1 MPGRSQLLKKRCTLT
16 LGLAMLCGLLL
27 VAPASRGA
35 GAPEP
40 VTITDYTDPAEA
52 LGWGQRSHWKQPW
65 RSYLDTVP
73 ARNLLDAIGINFNVS
88 ARTAPAAARL
98 LADSGFR
105 RARVEIGW
113 NALEYENP
121 GTLTESSRKHL
132 DQILG
137 ALREN
142 GIRPLILLNSNDIEP
157 CPTKHET
164 VRLTQP
170 AAQGARTVHIHPDD
184 ASKVIPG
191 RAGIP
196 YNGTAAKQ
204 LITSIDPDG
213 TATVSLPLRQ
223 AYPVGEIGIDTLL
236 YEPFRSPTREDGTP
250 NPAFETTMNG
260 WLEYVGVVTR
270 YVRDTLGSQAFDVE
284 IWNELSFGSDF
295 LVINR
300 YYDPHIEWRSDLPTK
315 VVLERTVAHLRDPS
329 QGVSGVGIGNGFA
342 SQRPWD
348 SGAASPPG
356 LTAIDK
362 HPYGGW
368 NSFPG
373 DAQLNGN
380 RPLDGLGRPSGWR
393 DGEGRYHEAFT
404 PSYESFFPERPLS
417 GIYTETLVRDISP
430 IPSFIGDVEHGRFSR
445 PPGGAP
451 PEVWVTEV
459 NLGPGSGPVRRTQM
473 SPGDIRHI
481 ETKNIL
487 RYLVSYVHKG
497 VSAIHFYA
505 ARAGDM
511 SLIEPAFL
519 EAASRA
525 SAPYP
530 GQAMGGETID
540 AVRRLATSMGGAA
553 PIASPRQLR
562 LSALTDYAGNVQFEG
577 NGTAA
582 FPPLRNR
589 DVFGFFPFQVD
600 ADRFV
605 IPVYVM
611 TRNVAEIYEPDATI
625 GETSRFDLP
634 PARYRMAIAGV
645 RGAGATATATDPVTG
660 DTVPVDVIEASEDE
674 LVVEMPVTDSPRLL
688 TIQEAGD
695 GLAPDPEDIPAPGDA
710 VEPDAPSQPSASTSN
725 PEPGL
730 PPRLLPRVRLRA
742 APTILVSRRLD
753 LVARCA
759 IACELQV
766 RGRLRIGGRVYA
778 MRSDPRGH
786 VTISD
791 RSRARV
797 SLRVTGAVAR
807 LARLAA
813 RQGHDVKALVRVRAR
828 SGHREARLWQRV
840 RIAPGRAAALGAQH
854 FPRPS
859 AGRERGNPWRR

>member
-1 MPGRSQLLKKRCTLT
+1 MPGHEKRLSRGYALI
-16 LGLAMLCGLLL
+16 LGLVLLGGLLL

-35 GAPEP
+35 GGAEP
-40 VTITDYTDPAEA
+40 VTVTDHTDPAEA

-73 ARNLLDAIGINFNVS
+73 AETLLDAVGINFNVS
-88 ARTAPAAARL
+88 AKAAHSAARL

-113 NALEYENP
+113 NALAYENP

-184 ASKVIPG
+184 VGKVIPG
-191 RAGIP
+191 RTGIP
-196 YNGTAAKQ
+196 YNETAAKQ
-204 LITSIDPDG
+204 LITSIAPDG

-223 AYPVGEIGIDTLL
+223 AYPVGETDVDTLL
-236 YEPFRSPTREDGTP
+236 YEPFRSPIREDGTP
-250 NPAFETTMNG
+250 NPAFEATMNG

-300 YYDPHIEWRSDLPTK
+300 YYDPWIEWRSDLPTK
-315 VVLERTVAHLRDPS
+315 VVLERTVAHLRDPN
-329 QGVSGVGIGNGFA
+329 QGVSEIGIGNGFA
-342 SQRPWD
+342 NQRPWD
-348 SGAASPPG
+348 SGASSPAG
-356 LTAIDK
+356 LTANDK

-368 NSFPG
+368 DSFPD

-380 RPLDGLGRPSGWR
+380 RPLDGLGQPSGWR
-393 DGEGRYHEAFT
+393 DSEGRYHETFV

-430 IPSFIGDVEHGRFSR
+430 IPSFIGDDEHGRFSR

-451 PEVWVTEV
+451 PEIWVTEV
-459 NLGPGSGPVRRTQM
+459 NLGPGSGPVRRVQM
-473 SPGDIRHI
+473 SPGEIRHI
-481 ETKNIL
+481 GTKNVL

-530 GQAMGGETID
+530 GQALGGETID
-540 AVRRLATSMGGAA
+540 AVRRLTTSMGGSTQ
-553 PIASPRQLR
+553 IASPRRLR

-611 TRNVAEIYEPDATI
+611 TRNVAEIHEPGAEI
-625 GETSRFDLP
+625 GESSRFDLP
-634 PARYRMAIAGV
+634 PERYRMAIAGV
-645 RGAGATATATDPVTG
+645 RGVGATATATDPLSG
-660 DTVPVDVIEASEDE
+660 DAVPVDVIEASEDE
-674 LVVEMPVTDSPRLL
+674 LVVEMPVADSPRLL

-695 GLAPDPEDIPAPGDA
+695 GLAQGPEISPSPGDGTDPGESSESPAPASDRQ
-710 VEPDAPSQPSASTSN
+710 PDS
-725 PEPGL
+725 PGT
-730 PPRLLPRVRLRA
+730 PLPRVRLRV

-753 LVARCA
+753 LVARCPV
-759 IACELQV
+759 ACELRV
-766 RGRLRIGGRVYA
+766 RGRLRVGGRAYP
-778 MRSDPRGH
+778 MRSDPRGR
-786 VTISD
+786 VSIAG
-791 RSRARV
+791 RGRAMV

-813 RQGHDVKALVRVRAR
+813 RQGHHVQALVHVRGR
-828 SGHREARLWQRV
+828 IGRHEAKLWQQL
-840 RIAPGRAAALGAQH
+840 RIAPGRAAALGAQR
-854 FPRPS
+854 FPRPT
-859 AGRERGNPWRR
+859 AGHERGSPWRR